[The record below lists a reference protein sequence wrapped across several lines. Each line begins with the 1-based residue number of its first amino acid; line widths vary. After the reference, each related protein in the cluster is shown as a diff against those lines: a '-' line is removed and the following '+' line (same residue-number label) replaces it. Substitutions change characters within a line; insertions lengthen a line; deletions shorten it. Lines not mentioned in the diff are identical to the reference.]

1 MFSNKFRKY
10 LSEKTGIDE
19 LILDE
24 LYYDSSDIFNIAMN
38 LIEKYNIDR
47 TELGRLW
54 GDFLGYAYVDPNT
67 TIINMDLVKKL
78 GKEFIVKNKVIP
90 LYKFGKAVT
99 VCTSEPDNIYMQDV
113 IEKKLGEIVSLVFCF
128 PFDVDWVLF
137 KLKNL

>member
-38 LIEKYNIDR
+38 LIEKYNVDR

>member
-1 MFSNKFRKY
+1 MRGKSFERQKIMFSNKFRKY

-67 TIINMDLVKKL
+67 TIINMDLRMK
-78 GKEFIVKNKVIP
+78 
-90 LYKFGKAVT
+90 
-99 VCTSEPDNIYMQDV
+99 M
-113 IEKKLGEIVSLVFCF
+113 
-128 PFDVDWVLF
+128 
-137 KLKNL
+137 